1 MPVEEN
7 IYNRA
12 QMNVPP
18 EFPDILKQFSKAA
31 IRTQP
36 SPDNI
41 LEWSA
46 AYFKC
51 LKEGKP
57 LPVKTRFEMG
67 QSTGLTF
74 GCLNVLNRQL
84 GPPRE
89 QPISLKELREKWQDL
104 GLTEEALDNICMSG
118 SINLQV
124 EDATVDMEKLGRVLP
139 KVVFF
144 DQTIF
149 LSQKKKVLSDSPFP
163 HLPP

>member
-139 KVVFF
+139 KFLTKQVFVFF
-144 DQTIF
+144 FRRDR
-149 LSQKKKVLSDSPFP
+149 S
-163 HLPP
+163 